1 MTRIASMAADRTI
14 NAKIIFSGN
23 IAQLNNN
30 GTLFTAEYKCHSYN
44 RQVAENSFAIDA
56 NLYIALVNRDAVQRP
71 VSVKQ
76 Y

>member
-1 MTRIASMAADRTI
+1 MAADRTI

-30 GTLFTAEYKCHSYN
+30 GTLFSAEYKWHFYN
-44 RQVAENSFAIDA
+44 RQVAENNIAIDA